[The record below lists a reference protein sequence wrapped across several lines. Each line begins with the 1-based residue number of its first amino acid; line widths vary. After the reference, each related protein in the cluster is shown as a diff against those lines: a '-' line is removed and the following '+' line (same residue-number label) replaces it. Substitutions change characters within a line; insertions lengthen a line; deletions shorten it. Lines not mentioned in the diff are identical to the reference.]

1 MKQNN
6 NPRRE
11 SSFGGF
17 QYRWNYD
24 EYQKSLQRKRRKNAT
39 RGMQAFCLTS
49 VFVILLCFASLVVVM
64 AAALM
69 REQTMTEDTSP
80 SLAAALPRG
89 DWSIPS
95 DSEQAE
101 SDEPLPLPPQTEPN
115 AIIDPAS
122 AKHETEDTKRQEEA
136 PLSDAASHDSTETA
150 KDQFPPILKSSAI
163 SVEEITAL
171 CADSTVT
178 VQKKDGTEQNKHP
191 NNGFFLSE
199 DGYIAVNYHTIA
211 AESSAEETDK
221 TPVSYEAVL
230 PDGSVY
236 NAQLISFSAAADADL
251 ALLKIDVENA
261 LPVNIPESLWSAD
274 GEQETSMLVLYT
286 WMNAH
291 RAGIASE
298 NSGASDMENNNHISE
313 NNAVQNNQTGSAPSD
328 PTLTEYKKT
337 ESAGPASDI
346 LEIEADPNE
355 RTPLVLGIHCE
366 AVTENEAVL
375 YRVPRGILVRRVEP
389 DSPAEQN
396 GLKSGDIILSVDDTV
411 FDSLESF
418 DLWESNLHVG
428 DKAVIRIFRGGVESD
443 TEISFSGNVGTDTPH
458 TEEICAGEPACAL
471 SAHADNARAE
481 TETVSLLP
489 ETETDEFAVSY
500 ETEEGQMQIVI
511 TESAA

>member
-6 NPRRE
+6 DRRRE
-11 SSFGGF
+11 GSFGGF

-69 REQTMTEDTSP
+69 REQTIAEDASP
-80 SLAAALPRG
+80 SRTAALPRG

-101 SDEPLPLPPQTEPN
+101 SDEPLPPQNELN
-115 AIIDPAS
+115 AINDTAA
-122 AKHETEDTKRQEEA
+122 AKQGAEDTKQQEEILL
-136 PLSDAASHDSTETA
+136 PNDASSDSTEIA
-150 KDQFPPILKSSAI
+150 KDQFSPILNSSAI

-178 VQKKDGTEQNKHP
+178 VQKKDGTEQNEHP

-221 TPVSYEAVL
+221 NSVSYEAVL

-236 NAQLISFSAAADADL
+236 NAQLISFSASADADL

-274 GEQETSMLVLYT
+274 GEEKTSMFVLYT
-286 WMNAH
+286 WMDTH
-291 RAGIASE
+291 RAVIASE
-298 NSGASDMENNNHISE
+298 NSGASDKENDNHINE
-313 NNAVQNNQTGSAPSD
+313 NNAAQNNQIGSAPSD

-337 ESAGPASDI
+337 EGTGPDSDI
-346 LEIEADPNE
+346 LEIEADQNE
-355 RTPLVLGIHCE
+355 RTPLVLGIRCE

-396 GLKSGDIILSVDDTV
+396 GIKGGDILLSVDDTV

-418 DLWESNLHVG
+418 DLWESNLHVS
-428 DKAVIRIFRGGVESD
+428 DKAVLRIFRDGVELE
-443 TEISFSGNVGTDTPH
+443 TEISFSGNTNTDNSH
-458 TEEICAGEPACAL
+458 TEEIY
-471 SAHADNARAE
+471 
-481 TETVSLLP
+481 TEVEIASLLP
-489 ETETDEFAVSY
+489 ETETDEFSVSY
-500 ETEEGQMQIVI
+500 EIEQEQTELVI